1 MKVLITDDS
10 KAMRMIVMRHVRQAG
25 FDDAEFVEAAN
36 GLEGLEAVRNDEPDL
51 ILCDWNM
58 PEMDGHSFLKAL
70 RSEGFDT
77 PFGFVTS
84 ESTPDMVALA
94 RGSGAMFLIAK
105 PFTVDIFRDTLAAAG
120 VA

>member
-1 MKVLITDDS
+1 MKILVTDDS

-25 FDDAEFVEAAN
+25 FDDAEFCEASN
-36 GLEGLEAVRNDEPDL
+36 GLEGLIQVRQESPDL

-58 PEMDGHSFLKAL
+58 PEMDGHAFLKAL

-105 PFTVDIFRDTLAAAG
+105 PFTVEVFRDTLSAAG
-120 VA
+120 VS